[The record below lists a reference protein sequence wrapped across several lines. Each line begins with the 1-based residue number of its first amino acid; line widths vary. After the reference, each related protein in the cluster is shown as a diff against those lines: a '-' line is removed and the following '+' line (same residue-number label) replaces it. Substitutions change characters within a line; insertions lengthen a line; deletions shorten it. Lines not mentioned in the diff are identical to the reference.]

1 MTAVRAIVQVL
12 TVFILLCNSI
22 AVAQTKGTFAAGI
35 NYPAGPATVPSNTGY
50 LFGGISPIEVH
61 VGDFNGDGKADIVA
75 AASCGSGGNGGAGIL
90 NCPASGNA
98 AVVYL
103 SNGDG
108 TFQPG
113 MPSGT
118 ISGLRSIAVG
128 DFNGDGKLD
137 IAAGSDCLSSSDCS
151 SGAMVILL
159 GNGDGT
165 FTTGATYP
173 LNGILSQANT
183 IAIGDLNNDG
193 KLDIV
198 TGIACYNI
206 AVNGCSVGAI
216 EVFLGNGDGTF
227 QTPQTSL
234 TAGNNAIPVLVG
246 DFNRDGKPDVAATPG
261 TTLAFFP
268 GNGDGT
274 LGTPSS
280 TPLPYGGQAITIGDF
295 NSDGNLDVAV
305 GGYFFAMVAFGNG
318 DGTFQTP
325 ATYNLN
331 NNFADSIV
339 AADMNGD
346 GKPDLIVGGGQG
358 YSPSNTVTLLVNDG
372 VGGFSK
378 DSTFFLG
385 SSGNGPASVGAA
397 DFNGDGKTDILLAS
411 QSGGSDGTL
420 SLLLGNGDGTMR
432 SAQYIN
438 ENPNGTNPTVAG
450 TAATGDFNGDGFQD
464 LIFPSGCGPG
474 DSCTPSG
481 FTLLLSNG
489 AGGYQAPL
497 SFTAPVNGANRLAVA
512 DFNGD
517 GKPDVAVFNNCDTSC
532 TGTSVS
538 VFLNTGNGTFSAPNV
553 YEGGGVTQLAIV
565 AGDFNGDG
573 KMDIAVLN
581 ACDPS
586 CSVPGVI
593 GILLGN
599 GDGTFQPVVT
609 TSMPTGPATWIAG
622 ADFNSDGKTDL
633 VVVEGNGNAN
643 DPYAGSAQILL
654 SNGDGTFTFG
664 NSYATGGDRSGS
676 ASGMA
681 VTTGDVNGDGKADIV
696 IGNLCEPIVGGQFG
710 YDVNCANGAIGVLL
724 GNGDGTFQYGPS
736 YDIPDANFYS
746 IALADVNGD
755 GKLDYIASTATGVAV
770 SFGNGDG
777 SFQPPTVYAALGVIQ
792 NVQLA
797 VADLNGD
804 GGLDI
809 VQPGSSGQLAILY
822 NQGFSRTTPA
832 VSLQSSLNPSTF
844 GQTVTFTAT
853 VTSTSGTPTGT
864 VTFFF
869 VHGAATLPVAL
880 VNGSAS
886 YSANGINAGT
896 YSIYAIY
903 SGDSNNSASASA
915 ILQQV
920 VNPASSTTTLI
931 SSANPTYLGY
941 SVTLTATV
949 LSQYGGSV
957 SGDVTFKQGTTTL
970 ASVPLSNG
978 QAVYSTTPYTTT
990 GTRSITAV
998 YSGDTNNQ
1006 SSTSPVL
1013 HQAVDA
1019 FPAATTTVLTTSGSP
1034 SLIGQSVTLTAEITW
1049 SLGPVPNGETV
1060 NFFDGSTEIGS
1071 TTTNQSVAVF
1081 STSALTAATHTI
1093 KATFVGDSTF
1103 KTSSGTVKQVV
1114 NKYPSTT
1121 ALSSNLNPSIYGQS
1135 VILTAQ
1141 VTTTGSTT
1149 PTGTVTFKNGT
1160 ASLGTASL
1168 DGNGLGTLT
1177 KTNLPVGSD
1186 LLTATYNGDALNGKS
1201 TSTGLTDVVNQAAIS
1216 MSLTSTPNPS
1226 PLGKS
1231 VKFAATFTSNGKLP
1245 TGPVTFSVAGTT
1257 LGTASIGGTGE
1268 AVFSTSALPA
1278 GSDVVTATYAGNA
1291 DYSPATM
1298 SVTQLVNATTI
1309 VLTSSLNPSNHG
1321 QAVTLTAQVTTTGS
1335 TAPTGTVTFRN
1346 GANSFGT
1353 LSLNASGVAMLKTTT
1368 LPVGSDSLTA
1378 SYNGDALNGKST
1390 SAVVT
1395 QVVN

>member
-1 MTAVRAIVQVL
+1 MT
-12 TVFILLCNSI
+12 
-22 AVAQTKGTFAAGI
+22 
-35 NYPAGPATVPSNTGY
+35 TGD
-50 LFGGISPIEVH
+50 L
-61 VGDFNGDGKADIVA
+61 NGDGKADVVV
-75 AASCGSGGNGGAGIL
+75 GI
-90 NCPASGNA
+90 G
-98 AVVYL
+98 
-103 SNGDG
+103 
-108 TFQPG
+108 
-113 MPSGT
+113 
-118 ISGLRSIAVG
+118 
-128 DFNGDGKLD
+128 
-137 IAAGSDCLSSSDCS
+137 
-151 SGAMVILL
+151 
-159 GNGDGT
+159 
-165 FTTGATYP
+165 
-173 LNGILSQANT
+173 
-183 IAIGDLNNDG
+183 
-193 KLDIV
+193 
-198 TGIACYNI
+198 CYNI
-206 AVNGCSVGAI
+206 SVNGCSVGAI
-216 EVFLGNGDGTF
+216 SVFLGNGDGTF
-227 QTPQTSL
+227 QLPLTS
-234 TAGNNAIPVLVG
+234 TTSGNGAIPVVVG
-246 DFNRDGKPDVAATPG
+246 DFNKDGKPDVVAGTPG
-261 TTLAFFP
+261 STLTFFP
-268 GNGDGT
+268 GNGYGG
-274 LGTPSS
+274 LGTPLSVV
-280 TPLPYGGQAITIGDF
+280 LPYGAGAITAGDF
-295 NSDGNLDVAV
+295 NGDGNLDVAV
-305 GGYFFAMVAFGNG
+305 AGGTGSLVIFGNG

-325 ATYNLN
+325 AQYSLN
-331 NNFADSIV
+331 IFTAFMV
-339 AADMNGD
+339 VADMNGD
-346 GKPDLIVGGGQG
+346 GKPDLIVGG
-358 YSPSNTVTLLVNDG
+358 STSNSLNAATVLLNDG
-372 VGGFSK
+372 IGNFNNI
-378 DSTFFLG
+378 STFFAGGWNTASLG
-385 SSGNGPASVGAA
+385 VA
-397 DFNGDGKTDILLAS
+397 DFNGDGHNDIVLVSGAS
-411 QSGGSDGTL
+411 EDQYAGGADGSL
-420 SLLLGNGDGTMR
+420 SILIGNGDGTMR
-432 SAQYIN
+432 SAQYMN
-438 ENPNGTNPTVAG
+438 ENPDGTNEI
-450 TAATGDFNGDGFQD
+450 TARAAAAADFNGDGFQD

-489 AGGYQAPL
+489 AGGHQAPL
-497 SFTAPVNGANRLAVA
+497 SFTAPVNGATFLAVA

-517 GKPDVAVFNNCDTSC
+517 GKPDVAVFNNCDASC
-532 TGTSVS
+532 TGASVS
-538 VFLNTGNGTFSAPNV
+538 IFLNTGNGTFSTPVV
-553 YEGGGVTQLAIV
+553 YESGDVSPISIAT
-565 AGDFNGDG
+565 GDFSGDG
-573 KMDIAVLN
+573 KPDIAVLEY
-581 ACDPS
+581 CGT
-586 CSVPGVI
+586 CSDGENTIGV
-593 GILLGN
+593 LLGN

-609 TSMPTGPATWIAG
+609 QHTGAGNTADWIAA
-622 ADFNSDGKTDL
+622 ADFNGDGKTDL
-633 VVVEGNGNAN
+633 VLTENTNN
-643 DPYAGSAQILL
+643 PDNPYENSAQILI
-654 SNGDGTFTFG
+654 SNGDGTFSFG
-664 NSYATGGDRSGS
+664 AIYDSGGGRGFGS
-676 ASGMA
+676 NVSS
-681 VTTGDVNGDGKADIV
+681 VTTGDLNGDGRPDIV
-696 IGNLCEPIVGGQFG
+696 IGNLCEPVVRGQIV
-710 YDVNCANGAIGVLL
+710 YDINCANGSIGVLL

-777 SFQPPTVYAALGVIQ
+777 SFQPPTVYAALEAIQ

-809 VQPGSSGQLAILY
+809 VQPGISGQFAILY

-903 SGDSNNSASASA
+903 SGDSNNSASTSA
-915 ILQQV
+915 ALPQV
-920 VNPASSTTTLI
+920 VNSASSTTTLA

-949 LSQYGGSV
+949 VSQYGGPV
-957 SGDVTFKQGTTTL
+957 SGTVTFKQGTTTL

-978 QAVYSTTPYTTT
+978 QAVYSTTLYTTT

-1006 SSTSPVL
+1006 GSTSPVL

-1019 FPAATTTVLTTSGSP
+1019 FPAATTTVLMTSGSP

-1060 NFFDGSTEIGS
+1060 NFFDGATEIGS
-1071 TTTNQSVAVF
+1071 ATTAHSVAVL

-1093 KATFVGDSTF
+1093 KATFVGDATF

-1114 NKYPSTT
+1114 TKYPTT
-1121 ALSSNLNPSIYGQS
+1121 TVLSSNLNPSIYGQS
-1135 VILTAQ
+1135 VTLTAQ

-1168 DGNGLGTLT
+1168 DGSGVAMLT
-1177 KTNLPVGSD
+1177 KTTLPDGADS
-1186 LLTATYNGDALNGKS
+1186 LTASYNSDALNGKS
-1201 TSTGLTDVVNQAAIS
+1201 TSTTVTDVVNQAAIS

-1226 PLGKS
+1226 PFGKS
-1231 VKFAATFTSNGKLP
+1231 VKFTATFTSNGKLP
-1245 TGPVTFSVAGTT
+1245 TGPVTFSLAGTT

-1278 GSDVVTATYAGNA
+1278 GSDVVIATYAGNA

-1298 SVTQLVNATTI
+1298 SVTQVVNATTI

-1335 TAPTGTVTFRN
+1335 TPPTGTVTFRN
-1346 GANSFGT
+1346 GATSLGT
-1353 LSLNASGVAMLKTTT
+1353 VSLNAGGVAMLKTTT
-1368 LPVGSDSLTA
+1368 LPAGSDLLTA